1 MQKILMALISF
12 YRLCISPILGSHCR
26 YYPTCS
32 CYAHQAISEHGA
44 IKGLFLA
51 IRRICRCHPWHEG
64 GVDPVPTKLNGKSSH
79 G

>member
-1 MQKILMALISF
+1 MQKILMALILF